1 MSALLQRLMLIAH
14 AGGVTAL
21 LLLLSNP
28 ASDQHWGHD
37 PLSETDSLAEIIT
50 SPELHGRLPQV

>member
-21 LLLLSNP
+21 LLLSNP
-28 ASDQHWGHD
+28 ASDQRWGHD